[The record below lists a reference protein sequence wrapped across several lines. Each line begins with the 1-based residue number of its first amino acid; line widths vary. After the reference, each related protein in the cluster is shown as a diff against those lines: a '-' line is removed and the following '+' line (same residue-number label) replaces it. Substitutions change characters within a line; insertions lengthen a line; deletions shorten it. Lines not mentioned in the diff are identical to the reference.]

1 MKVFQIKNNSCYH
14 DTTSK
19 FPTVAATV
27 GRFPPSVL
35 FVEAP
40 DYVREG
46 WGFDSSKEGDER
58 FLQPQPPEG
67 WLYDL
72 ETGTFYQE
80 GEPAPSAAE
89 PEPTAE
95 EQIADLQAMAVDYE
109 YRLTLLELGVN

>member
-1 MKVFQIKNNSCYH
+1 M
-14 DTTSK
+14 TSK

-46 WGFDSSKEGDER
+46 WGYDASKEGDER

-67 WLYDL
+67 WLYDV
-72 ETGTFYQE
+72 ESGTFYQD
-80 GEPAPSAAE
+80 GETPPKNE
-89 PEPTAE
+89 PEPTTE
-95 EQIADLQAMAVDYE
+95 E
-109 YRLTLLELGVN
+109 LLNALLGVNA

>member
-14 DTTSK
+14 DATSK

-46 WGFDSSKEGDER
+46 WGYDASTDGDER

-67 WLYDL
+67 WLYDI
-72 ETGTFYQE
+72 ETGTFYPV
-80 GEPAPSAAE
+80 GEKPPKNE

-95 EQIADLQAMAVDYE
+95 EQITDLQAMAVDYE
-109 YRLTLLELGVN
+109 YRLTLLELGV

>member
-1 MKVFQIKNNSCYH
+1 MKVFQIKNNYCYH
-14 DTTSK
+14 DTTAK

-46 WGFDSSKEGDER
+46 WGFDASKEGDER

-67 WLYDL
+67 WLYDI

-80 GEPAPSAAE
+80 GDTPPKIE

-95 EQIADLQAMAVDYE
+95 E
-109 YRLTLLELGVN
+109 LLNALLGVNA

>member
-14 DTTSK
+14 DTTAK

-46 WGFDSSKEGDER
+46 WGYDASKEGDER

-67 WLYDL
+67 WLYDI
-72 ETGTFYQE
+72 ETGTFYPE
-80 GEPAPSAAE
+80 GEKPPKIE

-95 EQIADLQAMAVDYE
+95 E
-109 YRLTLLELGVN
+109 LLNALLGVNA

>member
-1 MKVFQIKNNSCYH
+1 MKVFQINHNYCYNEV
-14 DTTSK
+14 TAK

-46 WGFDSSKEGDER
+46 WGYDASKEGDER

-67 WLYDL
+67 WLYDI
-72 ETGTFYQE
+72 ETGTFYPE
-80 GEPAPSAAE
+80 GEKPPKIE
-89 PEPTAE
+89 PEPTTE
-95 EQIADLQAMAVDYE
+95 E
-109 YRLTLLELGVN
+109 LLNALLGVNA

>member
-1 MKVFQIKNNSCYH
+1 MKVFQINHNYCYN
-14 DTTSK
+14 DVTAK

-46 WGFDSSKEGDER
+46 WGFDASKEGDER

-67 WLYDL
+67 WLYDI
-72 ETGTFYQE
+72 ETGTFYPE
-80 GEPAPSAAE
+80 GETPPKIE
-89 PEPTAE
+89 PEPTMA
-95 EQIADLQAMAVDYE
+95 EQITDLQAMAVEAD
-109 YRLTLLELGVN
+109 YRLTLLELGV